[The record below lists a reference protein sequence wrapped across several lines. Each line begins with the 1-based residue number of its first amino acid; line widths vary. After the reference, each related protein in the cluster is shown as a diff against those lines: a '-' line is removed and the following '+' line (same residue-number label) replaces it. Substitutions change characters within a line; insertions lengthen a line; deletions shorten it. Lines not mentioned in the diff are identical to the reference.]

1 MVERQNCTTGKTQE
15 AEERTYAGRRG
26 VAAKGGE
33 RIEEVCEV
41 AEIHKYHF
49 TVWLVVCYSSP
60 HSLT

>member
-49 TVWLVVCYSSP
+49 TVWHVV
-60 HSLT
+60 